1 MDTLLRIRMRD
12 NFESMYMHILE
23 KLKQI
28 VPLQLL
34 QNFPF

>member
-12 NFESMYMHILE
+12 NFENMYMHILE

-28 VPLQLL
+28 VP
-34 QNFPF
+34 